1 MFIMEYLGYSFLENY
16 QIITKYFE
24 LVKNKL
30 QIFLEHIVDYLKK
43 FLLHLNFFKFNLQ
56 ISNKYKFNQN
66 IHNILCY
73 FLLK

>member
-1 MFIMEYLGYSFLENY
+1 MLSKFCCFYHEYENKV
-16 QIITKYFE
+16 IVT
-24 LVKNKL
+24 NKL

>member
-1 MFIMEYLGYSFLENY
+1 MKMVIMEYLGYSFLENY

-30 QIFLEHIVDYLKK
+30 QI
-43 FLLHLNFFKFNLQ
+43 
-56 ISNKYKFNQN
+56 SNKHKFNQN